1 MAKSG
6 KKTNLKLMMRQCG
19 VTMQRVADYSGV
31 SKTDV
36 CRIMNEEMEEQV
48 LKTVTKLLKSATK
61 NQQKFLYEEV

>member
-6 KKTNLKLMMRQCG
+6 KKTNLKLMMRQTG

-36 CRIMNEEMEEQV
+36 CRVMNEEMEEQV
-48 LKTVTKLLKSATK
+48 MRTVYKLLTSATK
-61 NQQKFLYEEV
+61 NQQKFLEEV

>member
-36 CRIMNEEMEEQV
+36 CRCMNEEMEEQ
-48 LKTVTKLLKSATK
+48 
-61 NQQKFLYEEV
+61 F